1 ETELVTELITNES
14 GANEIIKIK
23 NMEEAEA
30 KNKIAKNELSSYIIF
45 PDEFI
50 AKLYDGVSVEVEV
63 VGNPQRTIE
72 SEMTKELIVS
82 LMRHINTSQANIIMV
97 NERAKE
103 LNMPQDERHAY
114 LFNQFTSFLLYTTG
128 KDKALIKEEMTRHQN
143 TSPINYYAVVIWFIV
158 SIILLFII
166 FNFLFFYLTICL

>member
-1 ETELVTELITNES
+1 KRVRRKRNNQNKKYGRS
-14 GANEIIKIK
+14 GSKK
-23 NMEEAEA
+23 
-30 KNKIAKNELSSYIIF
+30 KIAKNELSSYIIF
-45 PDEFI
+45 PEECI

-72 SEMTKELIVS
+72 SEMTKELIDS
-82 LMRHINTSQANIIMV
+82 LMRHINTSQANILLL

-103 LNMPQDERHAY
+103 LNMPQDERQAY

-128 KDKALIKEEMTRHQN
+128 KDKALNKEEMTQHQN

-158 SIILLFII
+158 SIIWLFI
-166 FNFLFFYLTICL
+166 